1 VSVVAQSRLICVP
14 AGLGGFVRGAG
25 GDLLYDRPP
34 ARAILDASSSGLV
47 FGVMGISDAAGGA
60 GGETRWLDEEERA
73 AWLAVVAMMLRL
85 PPELDS
91 QLASSAGLT
100 FFEYLLLARLAE
112 QPDRRVQMRRLAVLT
127 NGSLSRLSHVA
138 SRLEQ
143 RGLLRRARAT
153 KGPRYMEAILTPA
166 GYRLVVRAA
175 PGHVEKVRE
184 LVIDS
189 LSSAQLRALAA
200 AGRRVLANID
210 PGSAWPP

>member
-1 VSVVAQSRLICVP
+1 
-14 AGLGGFVRGAG
+14 
-25 GDLLYDRPP
+25 
-34 ARAILDASSSGLV
+34 
-47 FGVMGISDAAGGA
+47 MGMSDAAKSD

-112 QPDRRVQMRRLAVLT
+112 QPDRRVQMTRLAALT

-138 SRLEQ
+138 SRLEE

-153 KGPRYMEAILTPA
+153 TSPRYMEAILTPA
-166 GYRLVVRAA
+166 GYRLVVKAA

-189 LSSAQLRALAA
+189 LSRTQLRALQV

-210 PGSAWPP
+210 PGSDWPP